1 MRLHAGAVQL
11 QYFMPQQGAA
21 AAAAADHHQA
31 DSATAC
37 SASTSPAAAAA
48 TMWEYHHQL
57 STHAALQPSSSFPY
71 SYWSPYS
78 GSTALAGSA
87 FAADSS
93 SSSTDVMRL
102 PAAGEHAHGHG
113 WSHGEL

>member
-1 MRLHAGAVQL
+1 MQARSILLMYFARPSMSVQRVRNFRASVGGGPAQSDATTFAVTTRIWGHLMKLKSTLLAAGL
-11 QYFMPQQGAA
+11 SIAA
-21 AAAAADHHQA
+21 
-31 DSATAC
+31 
-37 SASTSPAAAAA
+37 
-48 TMWEYHHQL
+48 
-57 STHAALQPSSSFPY
+57 
-71 SYWSPYS
+71 
-78 GSTALAGSA
+78 AGSA